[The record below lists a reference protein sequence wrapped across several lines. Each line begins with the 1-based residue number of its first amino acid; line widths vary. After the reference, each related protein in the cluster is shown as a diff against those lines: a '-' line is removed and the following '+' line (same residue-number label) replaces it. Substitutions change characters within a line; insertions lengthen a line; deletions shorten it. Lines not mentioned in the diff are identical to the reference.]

1 MKILLLSHSFNSMTQ
16 KIYVDLVARNH
27 EVFVEFDI
35 NDAIT
40 TSAVSLIEP
49 DLIIAP
55 FLKRAIPETI
65 WKNHRCLIIH
75 PGPVGDRGP
84 SALDWAV
91 LKDKPKWG
99 VTILQANEVWDGGD
113 VWASRS
119 FKMRPARKASLYRK
133 EVTHAAS
140 EALLEAIE
148 KIQMG
153 QEKAIPLAEFD
164 SATIGDWQE
173 PLTQTLRAIN
183 WQQDTS
189 EVILRKINSADGF
202 PGLLTTI
209 AGQNVYAFDAHLAR
223 NLSGTPQ
230 DIIAHKNGAVCL
242 ATLDGAIWIGHL
254 RLASEEKTLKLPA
267 AAVIA
272 PFADSFDQLLIT
284 DNQTGYQD
292 IWSKIEDD
300 IGYLYFEFYNGAMST
315 HQCQRLLV
323 EYKRLKS
330 QNIKA
335 IALMG
340 GDDFWSNGI
349 HLNQIEQAESPAD
362 ESLANINAMDDLCLE
377 IINTTDKMTFAV
389 MRGNAGAG
397 GVFLAMAAD
406 FVFASSNIVL
416 NPHYKSMGNLYG
428 SEYWTYL
435 FPKKVG
441 LQQAEKIMANRLPVS
456 AQEALDLGMIDELI
470 QLDLKPLLLAKLQLN
485 EKHLITK
492 QQVRERDEAE
502 KPLVQYREE
511 ELSRMNL
518 NFYGFDPSYHV
529 ARFHFVHKSAKSR
542 TPPYLAPHRRVKRV
556 RTQN

>member
-1 MKILLLSHSFNSMTQ
+1 MTQ